1 MCVTHKREGLAL
13 ASVAPTPIMI
23 WILQYLMYQSFQI
36 ISPKYLVSV
45 TWDSKRG
52 HTCSAIPALTAPV
65 HNYCVGAKIVSWCS
79 AVFGIEKSFSIFS
92 VHIEVV
98 GFAVDIEK

>member
-1 MCVTHKREGLAL
+1 ME
-13 ASVAPTPIMI
+13 
-23 WILQYLMYQSFQI
+23 QS
-36 ISPKYLVSV
+36 S
-45 TWDSKRG
+45 SKRSKLSRPHPLFFLFTLLG
-52 HTCSAIPALTAPV
+52 
-65 HNYCVGAKIVSWCS
+65 CS

>member
-1 MCVTHKREGLAL
+1 VLIDLQTLIL
-13 ASVAPTPIMI
+13 PI
-23 WILQYLMYQSFQI
+23 
-36 ISPKYLVSV
+36 
-45 TWDSKRG
+45 T
-52 HTCSAIPALTAPV
+52 
-65 HNYCVGAKIVSWCS
+65 S

>member
-1 MCVTHKREGLAL
+1 
-13 ASVAPTPIMI
+13 
-23 WILQYLMYQSFQI
+23 
-36 ISPKYLVSV
+36 
-45 TWDSKRG
+45 
-52 HTCSAIPALTAPV
+52 
-65 HNYCVGAKIVSWCS
+65 VGAKIVSWCS

>member
-1 MCVTHKREGLAL
+1 VERGLNTFT
-13 ASVAPTPIMI
+13 VP
-23 WILQYLMYQSFQI
+23 
-36 ISPKYLVSV
+36 
-45 TWDSKRG
+45 
-52 HTCSAIPALTAPV
+52 
-65 HNYCVGAKIVSWCS
+65 S

>member
-1 MCVTHKREGLAL
+1 VLLLANAEPDSRPM
-13 ASVAPTPIMI
+13 ASV
-23 WILQYLMYQSFQI
+23 
-36 ISPKYLVSV
+36 
-45 TWDSKRG
+45 
-52 HTCSAIPALTAPV
+52 
-65 HNYCVGAKIVSWCS
+65 S